1 MTAMKL
7 KKKEMRFVDIASWSD
22 EKMATLSRVD
32 TLAER
37 ERWAAELSRPADGV
51 AAAEVTRVAPMPR
64 RLEAIAALVF
74 GLGVPGF
81 GIVFPLLV
89 AALAGFWGWRAAAAA
104 VAMAAPLAFLP
115 YSFSDE
121 NLKLDRY
128 KALLKYFSFKGVYY
142 AGHAPW
148 VKGKPCKFHYPATI
162 YRYPNTRR
170 VPESPPSPNEL
181 WPHSLSLQPV

>member
-89 AALAGFWGWRAAAAA
+89 AALAGFWGWRGGGGRGHGGAAG
-104 VAMAAPLAFLP
+104 VPP
-115 YSFSDE
+115 VQPPDE

-148 VKGKPCKFHYPATI
+148 VKEQA
-162 YRYPNTRR
+162 
-170 VPESPPSPNEL
+170 L
-181 WPHSLSLQPV
+181 

>member
-64 RLEAIAALVF
+64 RLEDIAALVF

-81 GIVFPLLV
+81 GIVFPCSSRRSRAFGGGARRRRPCHGGAAGVPPVQLLGREPE
-89 AALAGFWGWRAAAAA
+89 A
-104 VAMAAPLAFLP
+104 
-115 YSFSDE
+115 
-121 NLKLDRY
+121 DRY

-142 AGHAPW
+142 AGHAP
-148 VKGKPCKFHYPATI
+148 G
-162 YRYPNTRR
+162 
-170 VPESPPSPNEL
+170 
-181 WPHSLSLQPV
+181 